1 MKEKLLAEINKI
13 REMDTEHKISYFK
26 TYYLKWTCVALFL
39 VLCLIWFLLDAFSS
53 ANIAYAGGE
62 CMVTVT
68 DEGKKALT
76 QDFASFMGLKNEDSV
91 YLSEDLIL
99 SYAEGDEYNNQS
111 TDVALYTY
119 MVAGDYQYMLM
130 DESVA
135 EHIASMDAFISIEN
149 LAKKYELPLSDSIYR
164 PDDNGK
170 EVAVAVKLPAT
181 ICNKYGIKGN
191 TGDVYIAFVYMK
203 NDTDLNEILLQY
215 LTL

>member
-76 QDFASFMGLKNEDSV
+76 QDFASFIGLKNEDSV

-135 EHIASMDAFISIEN
+135 EHIATMDAFINIES
-149 LAKKYELPLSDSIYR
+149 LAKKCELPLSDAIYR
-164 PDDNGK
+164 SNELGEAVP
-170 EVAVAVKLPAT
+170 VAVKLPAT
-181 ICNKYGIKGN
+181 ICDKYGIKGV
-191 TGDVYIAFVYMK
+191 TGDVYLAFVYMK
-203 NDTDLNEILLQY
+203 KDTGLNESFLQY